1 MAICCQTARLVK
13 ERFERSSRCW
23 LAEGSV
29 GGECLAVHVGVT
41 VADAHRSRVSR
52 RQIDSILR
60 PTGLSRSISLSW
72 TMPARSRHPGRA
84 ESSRRSIPGPGDG
97 TGGKGA
103 EGTLSDA

>member
-29 GGECLAVHVGVT
+29 GGEYLAIDVGVT
-41 VADAHRSRVSR
+41 VADAHRSRVLR
-52 RQIDSILR
+52 RQINSILR
-60 PTGLSRSISLSW
+60 PIGLSRSNLLSW

-84 ESSRRSIPGPGDG
+84 EISSVDPGPGDG

>member
-29 GGECLAVHVGVT
+29 GGECLAVDVGVT
-41 VADAHRSRVSR
+41 VADAHRPRASR
-52 RQIDSILR
+52 RQINSILR

-72 TMPARSRHPGRA
+72 AMPARSRHPDRA
-84 ESSRRSIPGPGDG
+84 EIISSVDPGPGDG
-97 TGGKGA
+97 TGGRGA
-103 EGTLSDA
+103 EGPLSDA

>member
-29 GGECLAVHVGVT
+29 GGECLAVDVCVT
-41 VADAHRSRVSR
+41 VAVAHRSRVSR
-52 RQIDSILR
+52 GQINSDTKTNWAVTEHLAILDYA
-60 PTGLSRSISLSW
+60 GSSS
-72 TMPARSRHPGRA
+72 PG
-84 ESSRRSIPGPGDG
+84 SSRVISSVDPGPGDG
-97 TGGKGA
+97 TGGKRA